1 MRTLKSY
8 LLVIGLCLAPAM
20 PAALAA
26 AGREPP
32 VPVRTV
38 APEYP
43 RELKDSGVAG
53 IVTVKVTIDEQG
65 NVSEVEVVKSSNEGF
80 DRFATAALKK
90 WKFKPGKQDGNP
102 VAMQVT
108 IPVKFVVDGS

>member
-1 MRTLKSY
+1 MRTLISKLA
-8 LLVIGLCLAPAM
+8 LLGLCLAAIAPLAF
-20 PAALAA
+20 AA

-43 RELKDSGVAG
+43 RELKESGVSG

-65 NVSEVEVVKSSNEGF
+65 NVSEADVVKSSNESF
-80 DRFATAALKK
+80 DKFATAALKK
-90 WKFKPGKQDGNP
+90 WKFKPGKQDGAP

-108 IPVKFVVDGS
+108 IPVKFVVDS

>member
-1 MRTLKSY
+1 MAVL
-8 LLVIGLCLAPAM
+8 GLCLAAIVPLAF
-20 PAALAA
+20 AA

-43 RELKDSGVAG
+43 RELKESGVSG

-65 NVSEVEVVKSSNEGF
+65 NVSEADVVKSSNESF
-80 DRFATAALKK
+80 DRFATAALRK
-90 WKFKPGKQDGNP
+90 WKFKPGKQDGAA

-108 IPVKFVVDGS
+108 IPVKFVID

>member
-1 MRTLKSY
+1 MRTLKHY
-8 LLVIGLCLAPAM
+8 LAIVAVCLAPAT
-20 PAALAA
+20 PVALAA
-26 AGREPP
+26 AGREAP

-43 RELKDSGVAG
+43 RELKDSGVSG

-65 NVSEVEVVKSSNEGF
+65 NVSEADVVKSSNEGF

-90 WKFKPGKQDGNP
+90 WKFKPGKQDGSP
-102 VAMQVT
+102 IAMQVT
-108 IPVKFVVDGS
+108 IPVKFVLDES